1 MFSIVPETNALD
13 CRTGDVRVGAA
24 AKESPA
30 NQPTAVLRT
39 AVYSPFGRPG
49 GLMRPI
55 FISYRRDDTEGQAG
69 RLFEDLREA
78 FGAEAVFM
86 DVATIEP
93 GVDFRRAIEKHTA
106 MCGALLALIGRNW
119 LSAKGDNGQRRLDD
133 PNDYVRLETA
143 AALRRDI
150 PVIPVLVRDATM
162 VRAEDLPDDLKE
174 LAFRNGVE
182 LTHARWE
189 SDVQVLIRALRPL
202 VLGQAASTAAPSAPT
217 PLQAAAASAAHL
229 SAPAEGR
236 GAGRRLGV
244 PLAVV
249 VLLAAAAVATG
260 LWYADRQASD
270 RRTEAQVQQ
279 AQQASAAKAVAEKA
293 LAEKQAAERTEAE
306 RAAAAAHK
314 KAAER
319 AAAEQ
324 AAANKAVADRAG
336 ARQAAATKAV
346 ADQLAATA
354 AATERRIAEE
364 MRVAQAQA
372 AATGECLSGFVW
384 REALRGDKVCVTPQ
398 IRARTAAEN
407 SRAELNREASGG
419 AYGANTCKPGYV
431 WREATRGDLV
441 CVAPA
446 ARDQARADNA
456 AAASRRV
463 RPPSA
468 AAS

>member
-1 MFSIVPETNALD
+1 
-13 CRTGDVRVGAA
+13 
-24 AKESPA
+24 
-30 NQPTAVLRT
+30 
-39 AVYSPFGRPG
+39 
-49 GLMRPI
+49 MRPI

-78 FGAEAVFM
+78 FGADAVFM

-93 GVDFRRAIEKHTA
+93 GVDFRRAIERHTA
-106 MCGALLALIGRNW
+106 ACGALLALIGRNW
-119 LSAKGDNGQRRLDD
+119 LTAKGDNGQRRLDD

-189 SDVQVLIRALRPL
+189 SDVQLLIKALRPL
-202 VLGQAASTAAPSAPT
+202 VLGQAASTAAPSAPA
-217 PLQAAAASAAHL
+217 PLQAAAAPAAHV
-229 SAPAEGR
+229 SASAEGR
-236 GAGRRLGV
+236 GAGWRLGV

-260 LWYADRQASD
+260 LWYADRQAAD
-270 RRTEAQVQQ
+270 RRAEALTQQ
-279 AQQASAAKAVAEKA
+279 AQQATAAKAVAERA
-293 LAEKQAAERTEAE
+293 LADK
-306 RAAAAAHK
+306 
-314 KAAER
+314 

-407 SRAELNREASGG
+407 SRAELTREASGG

-441 CVAPA
+441 CVVPA

>member
-1 MFSIVPETNALD
+1 
-13 CRTGDVRVGAA
+13 
-24 AKESPA
+24 
-30 NQPTAVLRT
+30 
-39 AVYSPFGRPG
+39 
-49 GLMRPI
+49 MRPI

-78 FGAEAVFM
+78 FGADAVFM

-93 GVDFRRAIEKHTA
+93 GVDFRRAIERHTA
-106 MCGALLALIGRNW
+106 ACGALLALIGRNW
-119 LSAKGDNGQRRLDD
+119 LTAKGDNGQRRLDD
-133 PNDYVRLETA
+133 PNDFVRLETA

-150 PVIPVLVRDATM
+150 PVIPVLVRDAAM
-162 VRAEDLPDDLKE
+162 VRAEDLPEDLKE

-202 VLGQAASTAAPSAPT
+202 VLGEAASTAAPSGPAPM
-217 PLQAAAASAAHL
+217 LAAAAPAAPVPAQ
-229 SAPAEGR
+229 APARGR

-244 PLAVV
+244 PLAAVL
-249 VLLAAAAVATG
+249 LLAAAAVATG
-260 LWYADRQASD
+260 LWYADRQAAD
-270 RRTEAQVQQ
+270 RRAEALMRQ
-279 AQQASAAKAVAEKA
+279 AQQASAAKAVAEQA
-293 LAEKQAAERTEAE
+293 LADKQAADRAEAE

-314 KAAER
+314 KAADR

-384 REALRGDKVCVTPQ
+384 REASRGDRVCVTPQ

-407 SRAELNREASGG
+407 SRAELTREASDG

-468 AAS
+468 KAG